1 MQSQGGRG
9 MGLERRASES
19 ASEGNATMSVECFVS
34 GRKIVCL
41 VEEDDSKVKLFFV
54 LVTNGGFS

>member
-1 MQSQGGRG
+1 